1 MSYNTESKQPVMFK
15 KFDNVIFKPINPY
28 SDSETTQKY
37 KAIIYNDSQEDKNNE
52 ITHFLRFENSS
63 ILRFFKIDES
73 KIRKSY
79 NYYTN
84 IRKDPNLSP
93 SMKERI
99 NYSIAVRYDEDDK
112 RIKNNDEKK
121 LFMIITF
128 DDYRNNNVVYMQNK
142 INSRMLSDNKRSLRS
157 VRSNSKNKSIRLYQ
171 NKHNQPVNLT
181 PSIIQIEKEMD
192 DFHNKCEDGIVKLN
206 EKLNAEIELQY
217 GLQNGWFDNTI
228 HRLGHKKSSKNNFS
242 KRRTKSI
249 GGKTYR
255 K

>member
-28 SDSETTQKY
+28 SDSDSETTQKY
-37 KAIIYNDSQEDKNNE
+37 KAIIYYDSQEDKNNE
-52 ITHFLRFENSS
+52 ITHFLRFDNSS

-73 KIRKSY
+73 KIRKSS

-93 SMKERI
+93 SMKDRI
-99 NYSIAVRYDEDDK
+99 NYSIAVRYDEDDN
-112 RIKNNDEKK
+112 RIKNNNENK
-121 LFMIITF
+121 LFMMITF
-128 DDYRNNNVVYMQNK
+128 DDYKNNNVVYMEKK
-142 INSRMLSDNKRSLRS
+142 INSRMLSDKKRSLKS

-171 NKHNQPVNLT
+171 NKHNQPVKVT
-181 PSIIQIEKEMD
+181 PSIIQIETEID
-192 DFHNKCEDGIVKLN
+192 EFHNKCEDGIVKLN

-228 HRLGHKKSSKNNFS
+228 QRLGHKKSSNKTLS
-242 KRRTKSI
+242 KRRTKSV
-249 GGKTYR
+249 GGVK
-255 K
+255 